1 MIRPYVFQ
9 NKDYRRAILG
19 TGRGVRVA
27 TKLRKNTY
35 IMIIQ
40 SYNQSIA
47 IWQKNNKINLHFY
60 VCMYGYD
67 PRSCLED
74 LTINL

>member
-1 MIRPYVFQ
+1 MICPYVFQ

-27 TKLRKNTY
+27 TKLRKNTN

-47 IWQKNNKINLHFY
+47 IWQKKQQ
-60 VCMYGYD
+60 D
-67 PRSCLED
+67 
-74 LTINL
+74 

>member
-1 MIRPYVFQ
+1 MIFPYALQ

-19 TGRGVRVA
+19 SGRGVRVA

-47 IWQKNNKINLHFY
+47 IWQKKTNKINLHFY

-67 PRSCLED
+67 SR
-74 LTINL
+74 

>member
-1 MIRPYVFQ
+1 MICPYVFQ
-9 NKDYRRAILG
+9 NKDYCRAILG

-27 TKLRKNTY
+27 TKLRKNTN

-47 IWQKNNKINLHFY
+47 IWQKKKQQ
-60 VCMYGYD
+60 D
-67 PRSCLED
+67 
-74 LTINL
+74 